1 MSPSDRL
8 RVHPEER
15 LAAPV
20 QRIDLAASARQLRS
34 EAHAPVSGHRQIA
47 VYRHGPVTLL
57 HFVFEQGGIMKEH
70 SAEGVV
76 TMHGLTGHLVV
87 VAEEEAYDLTPG
99 QVIALAPAIRHT
111 VRALEPSEM
120 LLSVHRMAE

>member
-8 RVHPEER
+8 RIHPEER

-57 HFVFEQGGIMKEH
+57 HFVFDQGGIMKEH

-76 TMHGLTGHLVV
+76 TIRGLSGHLVV
-87 VAEEEAYDLTPG
+87 VAEEDHELCSGDVLG
-99 QVIALAPAIRHT
+99 QVPASTQPDVTIVLT
-111 VRALEPSEM
+111 M
-120 LLSVHRMAE
+120 QDQGGTGN